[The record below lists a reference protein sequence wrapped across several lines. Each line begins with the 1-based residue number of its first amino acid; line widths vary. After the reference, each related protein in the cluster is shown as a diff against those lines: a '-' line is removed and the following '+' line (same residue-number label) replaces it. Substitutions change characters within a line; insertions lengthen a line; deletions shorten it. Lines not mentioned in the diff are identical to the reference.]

1 MRSDK
6 LSSVG
11 EIKAIER
18 LLKQYKAF
26 YRKDFCFPIDDDVQ
40 AFYNCKIS
48 IKIDGYCE
56 KYSRYPW
63 ERWSNWGWRA
73 ITGTVSDLY
82 AKGYTPF
89 GVVYSLGLPKNFPLS
104 KLEDISIGIKKAMR
118 EYDLSFLGGDLNVS
132 YKYAWIDVAALG
144 THSTSYIFPRSGAKA
159 GDLVFTT
166 LVNGYGTSS
175 LLFFAYKNRLW
186 NKLPREF
193 LNYTPRAVKEFPL
206 VSKAIKVNS
215 SIDSSDGLAKS
226 LWILAKSSNVV
237 IHIDNIPIHG
247 KVISYLKNFNL
258 NIEEFALYGGEEYEV
273 IFTTSEKEDRVI
285 RVCKSAGIECIKI
298 GKVIEKSDKPKI
310 IFNNRE
316 IKPEGW
322 DQFLST

>member
-1 MRSDK
+1 
-6 LSSVG
+6 
-11 EIKAIER
+11 
-18 LLKQYKAF
+18 
-26 YRKDFCFPIDDDVQ
+26 
-40 AFYNCKIS
+40 
-48 IKIDGYCE
+48 
-56 KYSRYPW
+56 
-63 ERWSNWGWRA
+63 
-73 ITGTVSDLY
+73 
-82 AKGYTPF
+82 
-89 GVVYSLGLPKNFPLS
+89 
-104 KLEDISIGIKKAMR
+104 
-118 EYDLSFLGGDLNVS
+118 
-132 YKYAWIDVAALG
+132 
-144 THSTSYIFPRSGAKA
+144 
-159 GDLVFTT
+159 
-166 LVNGYGTSS
+166 
-175 LLFFAYKNRLW
+175 LW